1 MIDRAWRGDRQKHRW
16 QKQDW
21 KVSLSVCYYGK
32 AEKICVGEMLKVSG
46 IEISRRILRLALS
59 RLSMPEEPGQK
70 PVNPTVLCTILDY
83 ICPCLTLLL
92 FFIFLLHSCLLCL
105 LFAFSCITKISTLSG
120 GWLMVLS
127 KLSLFF
133 LNPLPH
139 VIFLCIC
146 VTVICPL
153 SFCVVHFFPLYAD
166 FFVTTFDSQLWW
178 HSTPWSASRPKRHCT
193 AYMCAC
199 VFVCVR
205 GRACLFFQMHD
216 ILCMCDN
223 QRLFFLLHL
232 SQYCWVS

>member
-32 AEKICVGEMLKVSG
+32 AEKICVGEMLKVLG

-59 RLSMPEEPGQK
+59 RLSMPEETGQK

-133 LNPLPH
+133 FKSFASRDFPLHLCHCHMPPF
-139 VIFLCIC
+139 FLCSSLFSALCRFLCHHIWQSALMTQHPLIC
-146 VTVICPL
+146 
-153 SFCVVHFFPLYAD
+153 F
-166 FFVTTFDSQLWW
+166 
-178 HSTPWSASRPKRHCT
+178 
-193 AYMCAC
+193 
-199 VFVCVR
+199 
-205 GRACLFFQMHD
+205 
-216 ILCMCDN
+216 
-223 QRLFFLLHL
+223 
-232 SQYCWVS
+232 

>member
-1 MIDRAWRGDRQKHRW
+1 
-16 QKQDW
+16 
-21 KVSLSVCYYGK
+21 
-32 AEKICVGEMLKVSG
+32 MLKVSG

-59 RLSMPEEPGQK
+59 RLSMPEETGQK

-133 LNPLPH
+133 FNPLPH

-153 SFCVVHFFPLYAD
+153 SLCVVHFLPLYAD

-199 VFVCVR
+199 VCSGKSMPIFSNAWHFVYVWQSKT
-205 GRACLFFQMHD
+205 LFLATSVTVLLGQLNSH
-216 ILCMCDN
+216 
-223 QRLFFLLHL
+223 FLYPLKL
-232 SQYCWVS
+232 NTGEIFGCTL